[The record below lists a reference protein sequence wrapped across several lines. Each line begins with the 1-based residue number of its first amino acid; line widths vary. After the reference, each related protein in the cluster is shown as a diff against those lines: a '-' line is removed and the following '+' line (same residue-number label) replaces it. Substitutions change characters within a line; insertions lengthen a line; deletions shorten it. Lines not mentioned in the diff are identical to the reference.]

1 MLLKHTRLIKRIALL
16 LLCLSHLLVAEVA
29 AQTHE
34 IQKRERT
41 PGERPK
47 IGLVLSGGGAKGLA
61 HIGVLKAIDR
71 SGLHIDYIA
80 GTSMGAIVAAMYACG
95 YSADQ
100 IEQVSRE
107 TNWMKLISSK
117 PSFEDI
123 GIEDRDEF
131 ENYIF
136 RLPMK
141 GIKPQLTTGIFEPY
155 QVKTRLRE
163 VFFPVSREKD
173 FSKLDIPFKCIA
185 TDIGSGDA
193 VVLDGG
199 DLAFA
204 TRSSMAIPGVFS
216 ATEYN
221 GTKLVDG
228 GIVRNFPVRDVIEMG
243 ADYVIGVN
251 LFSGLTPADELGS
264 MLDVMLQITN
274 FRDAKDLEEEKAAC
288 DMLIEPSVGAYSAAS
303 FESADTILTIG
314 DEIGLEFEPLFKQL
328 AASLHNAYGVPYS
341 TPDRMKAYDPQVR
354 VVGFEFEGLK
364 STTENQIKHALNIH
378 AGVSY
383 SPADFSE
390 SVKSAMSTGFYSNV
404 DYELKFVDDYTSDVI
419 FCCKVHENPLA
430 SLGLSLSYNTFT
442 NASILLNYQIRNI
455 FKHVSL
461 TDFKVA
467 VSKDFRV
474 WIRNRTLFGVKGDHF
489 LDVEFANDR
498 FYIPSY
504 RDVESTDNSYVY
516 VHNNI
521 SVGIGHAFSTV
532 RDTKFSIG
540 WEDFY
545 VSPTSSSVK
554 DIDGHARNFYFN
566 GRMRVNTF
574 DKKYLAT
581 RGKKFDLNAYVAAKP
596 WYHYKKGA
604 TLDSLKANGLDD
616 DKVVARATARLEM
629 RQAATDRLTFTEV
642 VGGAVGFRGKSF
654 VHQTALGGPTAYLPS
669 HLNFY
674 GLVTA
679 NRFAPTMLMVGLS
692 GQYNLVADV
701 HLLLHL
707 NSAVTFEGLESYIVD
722 KNKFEAKEFIHG
734 GGISLAYNLLG
745 MLPLDFTL
753 MYGSKDKFNVSV
765 NIGHYF

>member
-1 MLLKHTRLIKRIALL
+1 M
-16 LLCLSHLLVAEVA
+16 AEVA

-80 GTSMGAIVAAMYACG
+80 GTSMAAIVAAMYACG
-95 YSADQ
+95 DSADQ

-141 GIKPQLTTGIFEPY
+141 GIKPQLATGIFEPY

-193 VVLDGG
+193 VVLDSG

-274 FRDAKDLEEEKAAC
+274 FRDAK
-288 DMLIEPSVGAYSAAS
+288 G
-303 FESADTILTIG
+303 
-314 DEIGLEFEPLFKQL
+314 
-328 AASLHNAYGVPYS
+328 
-341 TPDRMKAYDPQVR
+341 
-354 VVGFEFEGLK
+354 
-364 STTENQIKHALNIH
+364 
-378 AGVSY
+378 
-383 SPADFSE
+383 
-390 SVKSAMSTGFYSNV
+390 
-404 DYELKFVDDYTSDVI
+404 
-419 FCCKVHENPLA
+419 
-430 SLGLSLSYNTFT
+430 
-442 NASILLNYQIRNI
+442 
-455 FKHVSL
+455 
-461 TDFKVA
+461 
-467 VSKDFRV
+467 
-474 WIRNRTLFGVKGDHF
+474 
-489 LDVEFANDR
+489 
-498 FYIPSY
+498 
-504 RDVESTDNSYVY
+504 
-516 VHNNI
+516 
-521 SVGIGHAFSTV
+521 
-532 RDTKFSIG
+532 
-540 WEDFY
+540 
-545 VSPTSSSVK
+545 
-554 DIDGHARNFYFN
+554 
-566 GRMRVNTF
+566 
-574 DKKYLAT
+574 
-581 RGKKFDLNAYVAAKP
+581 
-596 WYHYKKGA
+596 
-604 TLDSLKANGLDD
+604 
-616 DKVVARATARLEM
+616 TAR
-629 RQAATDRLTFTEV
+629 RPR
-642 VGGAVGFRGKSF
+642 S
-654 VHQTALGGPTAYLPS
+654 
-669 HLNFY
+669 
-674 GLVTA
+674 
-679 NRFAPTMLMVGLS
+679 
-692 GQYNLVADV
+692 
-701 HLLLHL
+701 
-707 NSAVTFEGLESYIVD
+707 SASWQ
-722 KNKFEAKEFIHG
+722 
-734 GGISLAYNLLG
+734 
-745 MLPLDFTL
+745 PRC
-753 MYGSKDKFNVSV
+753 
-765 NIGHYF
+765 